1 MFFRRWRN
9 FFQFIVLKG
18 ILLDPFVTQA
28 IEYEISQAIQN
39 VDGTVVVATV
49 GGLQKGIESVEIAIG
64 HLCQPNIFFLVL
76 QTCIFMEV
84 AAKTI
89 ILVGGQL
96 RDSYADLFLSLLAI
110 KHQLGQQHTN
120 LLAGT
125 FQPLFDF
132 DGITLEPNTHHIEI
146 IEQGLLVE
154 PGSFV
159 LDIKQAGPYF
169 QKQGALGFINS
180 FVNNALPGM
189 KHPIHG
195 VVDVL
200 ELIYNTHPT
209 NQYGL
214 SLAVS
219 HDTILAAII
228 AVISGRNEVTQADW
242 PDMMEGLF
250 VWFEGDE
257 FLESKLKWIWRGQ
270 IHTLDISQFRQK
282 V

>member
-1 MFFRRWRN
+1 MALELLPASMLKAIDLLPDAQTPVTLFTRHSIRE
-9 FFQFIVLKG
+9 IV
-18 ILLDPFVTQA
+18 
-28 IEYEISQAIQN
+28 
-39 VDGTVVVATV
+39 V
-49 GGLQKGIESVEIAIG
+49 GQGLAGY
-64 HLCQPNIFFLVL
+64 NL
-76 QTCIFMEV
+76 QLTEQGRDL
-84 AAKTI
+84 AEAWGGY
-89 ILVGGQL
+89 LVGNTD
-96 RDSYADLFLSLLAI
+96 RVI
-110 KHQLGQQHTN
+110 QHCISSPIQRCVDTAA
-120 LLAGT
+120 LMIRGA
-125 FQPLFDF
+125 

-257 FLESKLKWIWRGQ
+257 FLDSKLRWIWRGERHELA
-270 IHTLDISQFRQK
+270 IRKFKDLSLK
-282 V
+282 